1 MLLIPG
7 HRRTEKLEVHGTTLP
22 VGQRKMS
29 KELIHLMAPDLEN
42 ILASQGRIL
51 KTGTVQPN

>member
-51 KTGTVQPN
+51 KTGMV